1 MIFITG
7 VNMTFTNK
15 NDVLLEINNM
25 LKEYKKSSLDKYK
38 KNKVYKILLFL
49 KNFLTVE
56 NIRTAKK
63 YIFENDI
70 DRLADIS
77 SDRTIMTI
85 TFEDKILNENKIIVN
100 KLTNNIDPYF
110 YIRTDVCIYWN
121 SILTYYDI
129 FVDDNSSYEYIFQRL
144 SLEDKF
150 KFFIKKETLIGT
162 KTIKEYI
169 EYINKKTYD
178 IKDCFLNMSISKEK
192 ILKYL
197 LYKYKKDNTMVKKLV
212 DFLDVFFSS
221 NNKMTISNLY
231 EFVKILEIAEKN
243 SVMYVLSNIV
253 CGEETYEGKI

>member
-1 MIFITG
+1 
-7 VNMTFTNK
+7 MTFTNK

-169 EYINKKTYD
+169 GDVNQKTYD
-178 IKDCFLNMSISKEK
+178 IKDCFLNMNISKEK

>member
-1 MIFITG
+1 
-7 VNMTFTNK
+7 MTFTNK

-178 IKDCFLNMSISKEK
+178 IKDCFLNMNISKEK

>member
-1 MIFITG
+1 
-7 VNMTFTNK
+7 MTFTNK

-169 EYINKKTYD
+169 GDVNQKTYD
-178 IKDCFLNMSISKEK
+178 IKDCFLNMNISKDK

>member
-1 MIFITG
+1 
-7 VNMTFTNK
+7 MTFTNK

>member
-1 MIFITG
+1 
-7 VNMTFTNK
+7 MTFTNK

-110 YIRTDVCIYWN
+110 YIRTDVCIFWN

-129 FVDDNSSYEYIFQRL
+129 FVDDNSSYEYIFQPL

>member
-1 MIFITG
+1 
-7 VNMTFTNK
+7 MTFTNK

-77 SDRTIMTI
+77 SNRTIMTI

>member
-1 MIFITG
+1 
-7 VNMTFTNK
+7 MTFTNK

-144 SLEDKF
+144 SLV
-150 KFFIKKETLIGT
+150 FIKKETLIGT